1 MKKNSVRA
9 PILIVEDD
17 PVQSRLYQQAMPYYG
32 FEVAKDRSEAVR
44 KFQNNQPSLVLLDH
58 VLRCGDCGLDLIPEF
73 KRLAAHVPVIIISGT
88 LALNQQI
95 IALSGPSAAHYV
107 IEKPVDLNKL
117 EGTVK
122 IALRECGMAEAVASL
137 QSLERLE
144 MVAHGDRERLYSERL
159 FRQHSILNQLRS
171 SKIRPNITRLAEEFH
186 VDRRS
191 IRRDID
197 DLVVRGQIPA
207 Q

>member
-107 IEKPVDLNKL
+107 IEKPVDLNRL

-122 IALRECGMAEAVASL
+122 IALRDCGMAEAVASL

>member
-58 VLRCGDCGLDLIPEF
+58 VLRCGDCVLYLIPEF

-107 IEKPVDLNKL
+107 IEKPVDLNRL

-122 IALRECGMAEAVASL
+122 IALRDCGMAEAVASL

>member
-32 FEVAKDRSEAVR
+32 FEVAKDSSEAVR

-107 IEKPVDLNKL
+107 IEKPVDLNRL

-122 IALRECGMAEAVASL
+122 IALRDCGMAEAVASL

>member
-58 VLRCGDCGLDLIPEF
+58 VLRCGDCGLDLNPEF

-107 IEKPVDLNKL
+107 IEKPVDLNRL
-117 EGTVK
+117 EETVK
-122 IALRECGMAEAVASL
+122 IALRDCGMAEAVASL

>member
-122 IALRECGMAEAVASL
+122 IALRDCGMAEAVASL

>member
-44 KFQNNQPSLVLLDH
+44 KFQNNQPRLVLLDH

-107 IEKPVDLNKL
+107 IEKPVDLNRL

-122 IALRECGMAEAVASL
+122 IALRDCGMAEAVASL

>member
-107 IEKPVDLNKL
+107 IEKPVDLNRL

>member
-95 IALSGPSAAHYV
+95 IALSGPGAAHYV
-107 IEKPVDLNKL
+107 IEKPVDLNRL

-144 MVAHGDRERLYSERL
+144 MLAHGDRERLYSERL

>member
-58 VLRCGDCGLDLIPEF
+58 ILRCGDCGLDLIPEF

-107 IEKPVDLNKL
+107 IEKPVDLNRL

-122 IALRECGMAEAVASL
+122 IALRDCGMAEAVASL

>member
-73 KRLAAHVPVIIISGT
+73 KRLAAHVPVIIISGA

-107 IEKPVDLNKL
+107 IEKPVDLNRL

-122 IALRECGMAEAVASL
+122 IALRDCGMAEAVASL

>member
-107 IEKPVDLNKL
+107 IEKPVDLNRL
-117 EGTVK
+117 EETVK
-122 IALRECGMAEAVASL
+122 IALRDCGMAEAVASL

-144 MVAHGDRERLYSERL
+144 MLAHGDRERLYAERL

>member
-107 IEKPVDLNKL
+107 IEKPVDLNRL

-197 DLVVRGQIPA
+197 DLIVRGQIPA

>member
-32 FEVAKDRSEAVR
+32 FEVAKDSSEAVR

-58 VLRCGDCGLDLIPEF
+58 ILRCGDCGLDLIPEF

-107 IEKPVDLNKL
+107 IEKPVDLNRL

-122 IALRECGMAEAVASL
+122 IALRDCGMAEAVASL

>member
-32 FEVAKDRSEAVR
+32 FEVAKDRSEALR

-107 IEKPVDLNKL
+107 IEKPVDLNRL
-117 EGTVK
+117 DGTVK
-122 IALRECGMAEAVASL
+122 IALRDCGMAEAVASL

>member
-1 MKKNSVRA
+1 M
-9 PILIVEDD
+9 
-17 PVQSRLYQQAMPYYG
+17 
-32 FEVAKDRSEAVR
+32 
-44 KFQNNQPSLVLLDH
+44 VL
-58 VLRCGDCGLDLIPEF
+58 
-73 KRLAAHVPVIIISGT
+73 S
-88 LALNQQI
+88 ALNQQI
-95 IALSGPSAAHYV
+95 VALSGPSAAHYT

-144 MVAHGDRERLYSERL
+144 MVAHGDRERL

-171 SKIRPNITRLAEEFH
+171 SKIRPNISRLAEEFN

-207 Q
+207 KYFDSEE

>member
-32 FEVAKDRSEAVR
+32 FEVAKDSSEAVR

>member
-17 PVQSRLYQQAMPYYG
+17 PVQSRLYQQARPYYG

-107 IEKPVDLNKL
+107 IEKPVDLNRL
-117 EGTVK
+117 EETVK
-122 IALRECGMAEAVASL
+122 IALRDCGMAEAVASL